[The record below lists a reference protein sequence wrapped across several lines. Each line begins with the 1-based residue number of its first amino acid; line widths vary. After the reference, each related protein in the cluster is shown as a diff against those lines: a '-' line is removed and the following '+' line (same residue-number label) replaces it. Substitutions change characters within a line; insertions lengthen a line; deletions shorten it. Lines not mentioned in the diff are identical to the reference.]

1 MKNLDEDV
9 VKNQDVTWDTNATA
23 DNTYQNIIQ
32 LKSEMA
38 ELKGK
43 HIFLSVF
50 FLFFF
55 CCRLVYL
62 TIIKIQR
69 MLWTLHK

>member
-9 VKNQDVTWDTNATA
+9 VKNQDLTWDTNATA

-38 ELKGK
+38 KLKGK

-50 FLFFF
+50 FVFFAVDWF
-55 CCRLVYL
+55 
-62 TIIKIQR
+62 I
-69 MLWTLHK
+69 